1 VTKIAGRVRSGRG
14 AASARM
20 AEVQT
25 ELEGITN
32 EAIIPGTLN
41 IILDRPLRLNEAEA
55 RFFGKN
61 LRMLWP
67 ATLNGIDVWV
77 IRWKDTAL
85 HVAEVLSSVHLRDQF
100 GLKDGDRVTLT
111 MHIDHIDRIGA
122 IGRTVWAIV
131 WVGRRDWCYTSDGYY
146 FKLRKYCMAL
156 GATQQSPTGAL
167 RSVSLALAREWIKR
181 TLRKSRKQQPRTT
194 DLSLSRQI
202 TMPNDPT
209 GSAPSWSSC
218 YPLSKGAKSDRR
230 RPIR

>member
-1 VTKIAGRVRSGRG
+1 MTKIAGRVRSGRG
-14 AASARM
+14 TASARM

-25 ELEGITN
+25 ELERITK

-55 RFFGKN
+55 RFVGQN

-77 IRWKDTAL
+77 NRWKDTAL
-85 HVAEVLSSVHLRDQF
+85 HVVEVLSSVHLRDRF

-111 MHIDHIDRIGA
+111 MHTDHIDQIGA
-122 IGRTVWAIV
+122 IGRTAWAVVWA
-131 WVGRRDWCYTSDGYY
+131 GRRDWCYTSDRYY
-146 FKLRKYCMAL
+146 FRLRKYCMAL

-167 RSVSLALAREWIKR
+167 KSVSLALAKEWIKR
-181 TLRKSRKQQPRTT
+181 TLRKSRKQQPRIK
-194 DLSLSRQI
+194 DLSLSRQT
-202 TMPNDPT
+202 TMPNKST
-209 GSAPSWSSC
+209 GSVPNWSSC

-230 RPIR
+230 RCIR